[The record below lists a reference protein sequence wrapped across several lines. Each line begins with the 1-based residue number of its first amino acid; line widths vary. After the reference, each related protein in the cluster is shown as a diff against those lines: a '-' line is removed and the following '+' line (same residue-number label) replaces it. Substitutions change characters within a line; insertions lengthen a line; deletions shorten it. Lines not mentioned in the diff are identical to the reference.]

1 MKKISLLT
9 FAIAV
14 SLVFSSC
21 SNQEAL
27 PTENENA
34 DLLKTFKV
42 KRDATG
48 AYSLDFEVSENAKVD
63 KVLDTNGN
71 ASEFY
76 LYSSDNAEAKKITQ
90 DLLIDGEQLKIG
102 FVDAKTN
109 NSPNI
114 TIIDDNLSIAKKSND
129 NAKLNSYSIGANA
142 DGTYQLDFK
151 VNDNVNVDFVY
162 NEETSVYEVHLE
174 YGKVSDSNFSRVLE
188 SEEGKVLKVDF
199 VNHISNSSAKS
210 AELSMIR
217 KPIIIIDPA

>member
-1 MKKISLLT
+1 MKKISLLVV
-9 FAIAV
+9 AV

-21 SNQEAL
+21 SNQETL
-27 PTENENA
+27 PTENQNA

-63 KVLDTNGN
+63 KVLDANGN
-71 ASEFY
+71 ASQFY
-76 LYSSDNAEAKKITQ
+76 LYSSDNSKAKKITQ
-90 DLLIDGEQLKIG
+90 DLFIDGEQLKIG

-114 TIIDDNLSIAKKSND
+114 TIIDDNLSIAKKSNG
-129 NAKLNSYSIGANA
+129 NAKLNSYSVAANT

-162 NEETSVYEVHLE
+162 NEETSAYEVHLE
-174 YGKVSDSNFSRVLE
+174 DGKAGESDFSRILE
-188 SEEGKVLKVDF
+188 KENDKSLKIDF
-199 VNHISNSSAKS
+199 VNHIITNTSAKS
-210 AELSMIR
+210 DDESIMLIK
-217 KPIIIIDPA
+217 KPEVIIN